1 MTPKLITTDADYRA
15 ALEQVRL
22 LKQSAPGSPER
33 LELEHWTLLL
43 AHYRRTRQRGE
54 ERRAAAARLERQARL
69 DSNVASPL
77 PPAPMRPAL
86 GLFFLGAALLVYL
99 RLMYHVSFF
108 PAFFEGEEAKSL
120 DLAKAAFEYARFT
133 HSWWAS
139 FKGGALEY
147 NKGYAWPLIPFFIW
161 FGYDVR
167 IIMFVLPAFFSLF
180 LAAFFAVYRRTY
192 PRGSLL
198 SFVLMVLFSVLCL
211 SLRRYKWHSLT
222 YVAALSVYLFFM
234 PRFYGGLTARQG
246 RWLKVLAVFLFAGS
260 SFLYFG
266 GMVYAVPFFGLVFYF
281 SSREQR
287 RRELWIGTLALGVV
301 ALLFAG
307 AYNYNDLWS
316 VRIREEFQYILDD
329 FTLDGLRERWWA
341 TRDFFFTVDL
351 TLPFLGLFLVGLVA
365 SLRRIRRGDN
375 FALINLV
382 LLLSLW
388 AFELSIQGLNNPDQ
402 LNWSMI
408 PLLGVL
414 LIGSDTV
421 LAWLRDRF
429 RYGVPIGAALVAL
442 LGWSEMRHYLVI
454 NRETSYQPYVGERN
468 TMTQAALVLMMI
480 RDHPA
485 DNVQYYLPAPT
496 VPVSEGGFDYRVSL
510 MRVDFRPAIDRVLF
524 FRNPE
529 GLRWMLYSQPAGTK
543 AMVYESVGELAEHKD
558 IHVPEDAMDP
568 AHIPLLYQRPTVIH
582 PYRDIYRIDFMVR
595 EFQMPTGPA
604 ALRLRPQRR

>member
-1 MTPKLITTDADYRA
+1 MNPKLITTDADYRA

-22 LKQSAPGSPER
+22 LKQSAPGSPEH

-43 AHYRRTRQRGE
+43 EHYGRTRRRGE
-54 ERRAAAARLERQARL
+54 ERRSAAAARLARQAR
-69 DSNVASPL
+69 DMASPL
-77 PPAPMRPAL
+77 PPAPMRPSL

-120 DLAKAAFEYARFT
+120 DLAKAAYEYARFT
-133 HSWWAS
+133 HSWWVS

-180 LAAFFAVYRRTY
+180 LAAFFTVYRRTY
-192 PRGSLL
+192 PRGFLL

-287 RRELWIGTLALGVV
+287 RRELWVGALALGAV
-301 ALLFAG
+301 ALVFAG
-307 AYNYNDLWS
+307 AYHYNDLWS

-351 TLPFLGLFLVGLVA
+351 TLPFLGLFVVGLVG
-365 SLRRIRRGDN
+365 SCRRIRQGDN
-375 FALINLV
+375 FALITLV

-408 PLLGVL
+408 PLLGIL

-421 LAWLRDRF
+421 LGWLRDRF
-429 RYGVPIGAALVAL
+429 RHGVAIGAALVAL
-442 LGWSEMRHYLVI
+442 LGWSELRHYLVI

-480 RDHPA
+480 RDDPTGT
-485 DNVQYYLPAPT
+485 VQYYLPDPT

-510 MRVDFRPAIDRVLF
+510 LRADFRPALDRVRF
-524 FRNPE
+524 FRSPE
-529 GLRWMLYSQPAGTK
+529 ELRWMLLSQPAGTK
-543 AMVYESVGELAEHKD
+543 ATVFESVGELAEHRD

-568 AHIPLLYQRPTVIH
+568 AQIPLLYERPTLIH
-582 PYRDIYRIDFMVR
+582 PYRDIYQIDFLVR
-595 EFQMPTGPA
+595 KFEMPTGPVA
-604 ALRLRPQRR
+604 RRLHAQRR